1 MPRKPRRTK
10 PKRTKNKRTKSKRT
24 NSKAGFWDRASQPF
38 ASNKQALEFFFAEL
52 KKLGVDVESL
62 GKIKAL
68 RLGFL
73 LENVNATAQQIRDG
87 LDVLLGIMNDPRK
100 MQVILKRAYIKTVVA
115 SVQRAWKNRLLRQD
129 AEGEALGSFTGS
141 YGVPQSYLAQLDP
154 AARKRHARQGKSFAR
169 PKGGRRK
176 DRDYR
181 NQVLAISEAFA
192 RTLVIKGNTISLRPM
207 KYYAQ
212 NFQLSG
218 GIRGQRI
225 STGTRPFKSAFMIH
239 EFGTGKFAKPAPRLF
254 QNPKTTP
261 WKVPHLFGGDAGE
274 WVPLNP
280 AARIMRRQYQDILAN
295 KRNEKGYLVL
305 HKPFSRWREVI
316 QSGRRGAHVF
326 TTEARGIIKEHRAL
340 IQKFK
345 IQVIQDLIAAV
356 KKEVPEFDLL
366 LVPAERFPEAFEF
379 TSTI

>member
-1 MPRKPRRTK
+1 MPRKPPRTK

-38 ASNKQALEFFFAEL
+38 SSNKQALEFFFAEL

-62 GKIKAL
+62 GKVKAI

-73 LENVNATAQQIRDG
+73 LENINATAQQIRDG

-115 SVQRAWKNRLLRQD
+115 SIQRAWKNRLLRKE
-129 AEGEALGSFTGS
+129 AEEGALGEAFTGS
-141 YGVPQSYLAQLDP
+141 YGIPQSYLSQVNPEIRSKVA
-154 AARKRHARQGKSFAR
+154 KGSFSK
-169 PKGGRRK
+169 PKGGKRK

-181 NQVLAISEAFA
+181 NKILAISEAFA
-192 RTLVIKGNTISLRPM
+192 RTLVIKGNTVSLRPM

-212 NFQLSG
+212 NFQLTG

-225 STGTRPFKSAFMIH
+225 GTGTRPFRSAFMIH

-254 QNPKTTP
+254 QSPTTTP
-261 WKVPHLFGGDAGE
+261 WKVPPLFGGDAGE

-295 KRNEKGYLVL
+295 KRDKKGHLIL
-305 HKPFSRWREVI
+305 HKPFSRWRDVI